1 MNTDMILPEVHIAL
15 QIQSFFVSYL
25 FNFFH
30 FASYSNVFFFFFFQ
44 ITVSFCFHS
53 PIASWKIVLQHSFLE
68 NKNTLLKYSF
78 SWMIVFYIIKANSG

>member
-30 FASYSNVFFFFFFQ
+30 FASYSNVFFLFFFFSDYCELLF
-44 ITVSFCFHS
+44 SFS
-53 PIASWKIVLQHSFLE
+53 YSILE
-68 NKNTLLKYSF
+68 NCPAAQFSREQKYTVEILF
-78 SWMIVFYIIKANSG
+78 FLNDCILYH

>member
-30 FASYSNVFFFFFFQ
+30 FASYSNVFFFFFFR
-44 ITVSFCFHS
+44 
-53 PIASWKIVLQHSFLE
+53 
-68 NKNTLLKYSF
+68 LLWAF
-78 SWMIVFYIIKANSG
+78 VFILL